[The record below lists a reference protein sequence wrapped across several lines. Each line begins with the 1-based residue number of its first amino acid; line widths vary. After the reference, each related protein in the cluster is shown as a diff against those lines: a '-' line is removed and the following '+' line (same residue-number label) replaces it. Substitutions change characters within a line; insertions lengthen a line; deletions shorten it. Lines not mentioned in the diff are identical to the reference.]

1 MKTHPTEERM
11 KECESRRELGDPG
24 GVAGGGVENQDQE
37 VRAQKYRREL
47 GEEETRHRRRE
58 CVSVT
63 GKATSF
69 AISPCPATA

>member
-1 MKTHPTEERM
+1 MKAQPTEERM

-37 VRAQKYRREL
+37 VRAQKCRREL

-63 GKATSF
+63 WVIRSSLPF
-69 AISPCPATA
+69 QVV